1 MRNIHKVN
9 ANEGLLQLALQVRRM
24 QCFRTKK
31 HTRKKAHPWRNATCD
46 TIWRPWKPQ
55 WESLTI
61 AKRGGGKASVNILIR
76 MDVRKTLEWR
86 SMGAKLTS
94 VAFQSPAARGP
105 FSGCWQGQVSR
116 NWKQTIINNQV
127 QVE

>member
-1 MRNIHKVN
+1 MFSNEEAHQEKSASVTKRNVWHNLKTMKTPMRKFDYCK
-9 ANEGLLQLALQVRRM
+9 EG
-24 QCFRTKK
+24 
-31 HTRKKAHPWRNATCD
+31 
-46 TIWRPWKPQ
+46 
-55 WESLTI
+55 
-61 AKRGGGKASVNILIR
+61 GGGKASVNILIR